1 LNFQVNNNQHEE
13 MDLESARIQSPVGIL
28 AISGSVDGIRSIVFL
43 ESESQETNVP
53 ACLVECVNQ
62 LKEYFAGERKSFN
75 LKLDP
80 RGTEFQLKVWEKLQ
94 LIPFGKTISYLELAR
109 MTGSETN
116 TRAVGNANG
125 KNKINIIVPCHRV
138 IGSNGKLTGYGGGL
152 WRKEILLKLE
162 MGDTMPGLF
171 AGMENK

>member
-1 LNFQVNNNQHEE
+1 
-13 MDLESARIQSPVGIL
+13 MKLESTRIKSPIGIIE
-28 AISGSVDGIRSIVFL
+28 ISGSDEGIRSIVFL
-43 ESESQETNVP
+43 DSETETTHVP
-53 ACLVECVNQ
+53 VCLLECVNQ
-62 LKEYFAGERKSFN
+62 LNDYFEGKRKHFD

-94 LIPFGKTISYLELAR
+94 QIPFGKTISYLELAR
-109 MTGSETN
+109 MTGRETN

-125 KNKINIIVPCHRV
+125 KNMINIVVPCHRV

-162 MGDTMPGLF
+162 IGNSIPGLF
-171 AGMENK
+171 AGL

>member
-1 LNFQVNNNQHEE
+1 MNLQ
-13 MDLESARIQSPVGIL
+13 SARIKTPVGTIE
-28 AISGSVDGIRSIVFL
+28 ISGSQSGIRSILFL
-43 ESESQETNVP
+43 DSEIEPTAIP
-53 ACLVECVNQ
+53 ECLQECVNQ
-62 LKEYFAGERKSFN
+62 LNEYFKGTRKDFDI
-75 LKLDP
+75 LLDP
-80 RGTEFQLKVWEKLQ
+80 QGTEFQLKVWKKLL

-125 KNKINIIVPCHRV
+125 KNKINIVVPCHRV

-162 MGDTMPGLF
+162 MGNSMPGLF
-171 AGMENK
+171 AGNAED

>member
-1 LNFQVNNNQHEE
+1 MNIEY
-13 MDLESARIQSPVGIL
+13 ARIQSPVGIIE
-28 AISGSVDGIRSIVFL
+28 ISGSEEGIRSIIFL
-43 ESESQETNVP
+43 DKECAITSVA
-53 ACLVECVNQ
+53 ACLQDCVKQ
-62 LKEYFAGERKSFN
+62 LNEYFAGKRQNFN
-75 LKLDP
+75 LKIDP

-94 LIPFGKTISYLELAR
+94 HIPFGKTISYLELAR

-125 KNKINIIVPCHRV
+125 KNKINIVVPCHRV

-162 MGDTMPGLF
+162 MGESLPGLF
-171 AGMENK
+171 AGLTAD

>member
-1 LNFQVNNNQHEE
+1 MITAMNFEA
-13 MDLESARIQSPVGIL
+13 ARIQSPVGI
-28 AISGSVDGIRSIVFL
+28 IEITGSEAGIRSVIFMDKS
-43 ESESQETNVP
+43 SEPTPVP
-53 ACLVECVNQ
+53 DCLQECVTQ
-62 LKEYFAGERKSFN
+62 LNEYFAGKRRQFE

-80 RGTEFQLKVWEKLQ
+80 QGTEFQLKVWERLE

-109 MTGSETN
+109 MTGNEAN

-162 MGDTMPGLF
+162 TGDTMPGLF
-171 AGMENK
+171 AGINKP

>member
-1 LNFQVNNNQHEE
+1 
-13 MDLESARIQSPVGIL
+13 MILESAFIQSPVGTIE
-28 AISGSVDGIRSIVFL
+28 ISGSDEGIRSVLFSDIENVQL
-43 ESESQETNVP
+43 EIP
-53 ACLVECVNQ
+53 ACLQECVDQ
-62 LKEYFAGERKSFN
+62 LNEYFAGKRKQFD
-75 LKLDP
+75 LKLDA

-152 WRKEILLKLE
+152 WRKGILLKLE
-162 MGDTMPGLF
+162 MGDTLPGLF
-171 AGMENK
+171 AGFGE

>member
-1 LNFQVNNNQHEE
+1 MN
-13 MDLESARIQSPVGIL
+13 LESARIQSPVGIIG
-28 AISGSVDGIRSIVFL
+28 ISGSEDGIRSVIFMDS
-43 ESESQETNVP
+43 ESEETPVP
-53 ACLVECVNQ
+53 ACLIECVNQ

-75 LKLDP
+75 VKLDP
-80 RGTEFQLKVWEKLQ
+80 KGTDFQLKVWEKLRE
-94 LIPFGKTISYLELAR
+94 IPFGKTISYLELAR

-125 KNKINIIVPCHRV
+125 KNKINILVPCHRV

-171 AGMENK
+171 AGIENII

>member
-1 LNFQVNNNQHEE
+1 MN
-13 MDLESARIQSPVGIL
+13 LESTHIQSPVGI
-28 AISGSVDGIRSIVFL
+28 IEITGSDDGIRSIIFL
-43 ESESQETNVP
+43 DNESEQSPVP
-53 ACLVECVNQ
+53 ACLQECVNQ
-62 LKEYFAGERKSFN
+62 LNEYFAGKRKLFDVRI
-75 LKLDP
+75 DP

-94 LIPFGKTISYLELAR
+94 LIPFGKTISYLDLAR
-109 MTGSETN
+109 MTGSDTN

-162 MGDTMPGLF
+162 MGNKMPGLF
-171 AGMENK
+171 AGYDE

>member
-1 LNFQVNNNQHEE
+1 MSLSVTH
-13 MDLESARIQSPVGIL
+13 IQTPVGTIE
-28 AISGSVDGIRSIVFL
+28 ISGTDQGIRSILFQSGDSDAAV
-43 ESESQETNVP
+43 VP
-53 ACLVECVNQ
+53 DCLQECVTQ
-62 LKEYFAGERKSFN
+62 LKEYFSGQRQQFD

-80 RGTEFQLKVWEKLQ
+80 EGTDFQLKVWEKLQ

-125 KNKINIIVPCHRV
+125 RNKINIVVPCHRV

-171 AGMENK
+171 AGL

>member
-1 LNFQVNNNQHEE
+1 MN
-13 MDLESARIQSPVGIL
+13 LESICIKSPVGTIE
-28 AISGSVDGIRSIVFL
+28 ITGSEEGIRSVLFREYECEPL
-43 ESESQETNVP
+43 PVP
-53 ACLVECVNQ
+53 ENLQNCVIQ
-62 LKEYFAGERKSFN
+62 LNEYFAGKRQQFDI
-75 LKLDP
+75 LLDP
-80 RGTEFQLKVWEKLQ
+80 LGTEFQLLVWGKLK

-162 MGDTMPGLF
+162 LGDSLPGLF
-171 AGMENK
+171 AGQGK